1 MTTDHIHQM
10 TFCHIVAH
18 IDEEASGPSYSV
30 PRLAQAVAAAQDQ
43 DVLLATLD
51 RGAGVKDLGAVTH
64 KAFLQNDFPRKL
76 GVSRSMKAW
85 LLKARA
91 NGISL
96 IHSHGLWMMPNIYP
110 ARATAQAGIPHVIA
124 PRGTLDP
131 AALVYSRRLKQAV
144 RFLGQG
150 AALRGAA
157 ALHATS
163 EDEVRHIRD
172 QGLRQPIILS
182 PNGIDMPRT
191 PRPRRGARRTLLY
204 LGRLHE
210 KKGLDMLLDAWAA
223 LESAHPDWDLRIIG
237 KGSES
242 FESGLVKSIVARG
255 LTRVAMDGA
264 IYGDGKLAAF
274 QEADLFVLPTRGEN
288 FGMVVAEALAAGT
301 PVVTTTGAPWKGL
314 TDHRAG
320 WSCAPETQAIEAVLA
335 DALRV
340 PRPNLEAMGARGQA
354 WMAGTFGWEAI
365 GAGMAESYRWL
376 LKGGDK
382 PPQILTD

>member
-1 MTTDHIHQM
+1 MTL
-10 TFCHIVAH
+10 CHIVSHA
-18 IDEEASGPSYSV
+18 DEEASGPSYSV

-43 DVLLATLD
+43 DVVLATLN
-51 RGAGVKDLGAVTH
+51 RGAGTRDLGAVTH
-64 KAFLQNDFPRKL
+64 LAFSQKGFPRKL
-76 GVSRSMKAW
+76 GVSRCMETW
-85 LLKARA
+85 LNQSRA

-110 ARATAQAGIPHVIA
+110 ARAAAREGIPHVIA

-131 AALVYSRRLKQAV
+131 AALVYSRRLKQAA

-163 EDEVRHIRD
+163 EDEARHIRG

-191 PRPRRGARRTLLY
+191 PRPPRGHRRTLLY

-210 KKGLDMLLDAWAA
+210 KKGLDMLLAAWTG
-223 LESAHPDWDLRIIG
+223 LEKAHPDWDLRIIG
-237 KGSES
+237 KGSGT
-242 FESGLVKSIVARG
+242 FEAGLAEDVARRG
-255 LTRVAMDGA
+255 LTRVALDGA
-264 IYGDGKLAAF
+264 IYGDSKLGAF
-274 QEADLFVLPTRGEN
+274 QAADLFVLPTRGEN

-301 PVVTTTGAPWKGL
+301 PVVTTTGAPWEGL
-314 TDHRAG
+314 TAHRAG
-320 WSCAPETQAIEAVLA
+320 WRCAPEATAIEAALA
-335 DALRV
+335 EALRI
-340 PRPNLEAMGARGQA
+340 PRPDLEAMGARGQA
-354 WMAGTFGWEAI
+354 WMARAYSWEVI
-365 GAGMAESYRWL
+365 GASMAESYHWL
-376 LKGGDK
+376 LKGGDR